1 MIYEIFN
8 LVIGVS
14 VMVGT
19 IILLMGDSDNHP
31 LQERSMWKKIKDW
44 FMDGYERVRARN
56 SKGQYIKDD
65 PKTKKNEAYTLK
77 KKKPKKK

>member
-1 MIYEIFN
+1 MIYEIVN

-14 VMVGT
+14 VISS
-19 IILLMGDSDNHP
+19 IIVLLMGDSDNHP

-65 PKTKKNEAYTLK
+65 PKTKKNEAYTLR

>member
-8 LVIGVS
+8 LLIGVS
-14 VMVGT
+14 VISS
-19 IILLMGDSDNHP
+19 IIVLLMGDSDNHP
-31 LQERSMWKKIKDW
+31 LQEINMWKKIKDW